1 MAAKSKK
8 VVVPELG
15 RKGAYVLRN
24 RAALLKA
31 TQEVLADI
39 GPEATI
45 DDISAHSQMS
55 VSTIYKHFENKE
67 VLFAA
72 AIGDSFADWESWKN
86 EITKDLKDELE
97 QLVIPMRLFVRLKS
111 THPHY
116 AQMVAKNF
124 ESVSMII
131 PALGNEMA
139 LHISRLVKSKVL
151 QIDDVPLRIAN
162 LSAILAAALRNEL
175 IDPKFTSSDAEAS
188 IKIGLEMLGLS
199 ETKLKKLF
207 DQKLPI

>member
-1 MAAKSKK
+1 MAGKVSKSAA
-8 VVVPELG
+8 PELG

-24 RAALLKA
+24 RAALLKS

-45 DDISAHSQMS
+45 DDIADHAQMS

-67 VLFAA
+67 TLFAA
-72 AIGDSFADWESWKN
+72 AIGASFADWESWKN
-86 EITKDLKDELE
+86 EITKNLKDELE

-116 AQMVAKNF
+116 AQMVNKNF
-124 ESVSMII
+124 ESVAMIV
-131 PALGNEMA
+131 PVLGNEMA
-139 LHISRLVKSKVL
+139 LHVNRLVKNKVL

-162 LSAILAAALRNEL
+162 LMAILAAALRSRL
-175 IDPKFTSSDAEAS
+175 LDPKFSAADADGS
-188 IKIGLEMLGLS
+188 IKIGLVMLGIS
-199 ETKLKKLF
+199 EAKLKKLF

>member
-1 MAAKSKK
+1 M
-8 VVVPELG
+8 PELG
-15 RKGAYVLRN
+15 RKGAYVMRN

-67 VLFAA
+67 TLFAA
-72 AIGDSFADWESWKN
+72 AIGASFADWESWKN

>member
-1 MAAKSKK
+1 MTRRTKK
-8 VVVPELG
+8 AVAPEFG

-24 RAALLKA
+24 RAALLKS
-31 TQEVLADI
+31 TQEVLANI

-45 DDISAHSQMS
+45 DDISEHSEMS
-55 VSTIYKHFENKE
+55 ISTIYKHFENKE
-67 VLFAA
+67 ILFAA
-72 AIGDSFADWESWKN
+72 AIGASFAEWESWKN
-86 EITKDLKDELE
+86 EIIKDIEDELE
-97 QLVIPMRLFVRLKS
+97 QLVIPMRLFIRLKT

-124 ESVSMII
+124 ESVSMIV
-131 PALGNEMA
+131 PVLGKEMA
-139 LHISRLVKSKVL
+139 LHVNRLVKSKVL

-162 LSAILAAALRNEL
+162 LSAILAAALRSKL
-175 IDPKFTSSDAEAS
+175 IDPKFSSVDAEAS

-199 ETKLKKLF
+199 EAKLKKLF

>member
-1 MAAKSKK
+1 MAAKVSK
-8 VVVPELG
+8 VVLPELG

-24 RAALLKA
+24 RAALLKS
-31 TQEVLADI
+31 TQQVLAEI

-45 DDISAHSQMS
+45 DDIADGSQMS

-67 VLFAA
+67 ALFAA
-72 AIGDSFADWESWKN
+72 AIGASFTDWEAWKN

-97 QLVIPMRLFVRLKS
+97 QLVIPMRLFVRLKT
-111 THPHY
+111 THPNY

-124 ESVSMII
+124 ESVAMII
-131 PALGNEMA
+131 PALGNEFA
-139 LHISRLVKSKVL
+139 LHVNRLVKAKVL
-151 QIDDVPLRIAN
+151 QIDNVPLRIAN
-162 LSAILAAALRNEL
+162 LSAILAAALRSKL
-175 IDPKFTSSDAEAS
+175 LDPKFTSADADAS

-199 ETKLKKLF
+199 EAKLKKLF

>member
-1 MAAKSKK
+1 MAAKAGKI
-8 VVVPELG
+8 VLPELG

-24 RAALLKA
+24 RAALLKS

-39 GPEATI
+39 GPVATI
-45 DDISAHSQMS
+45 DDIADHSQMS

-67 VLFAA
+67 TLFAA
-72 AIGDSFADWESWKN
+72 AIGASFADWESWKN
-86 EITKDLKDELE
+86 EITKDLKDDLE
-97 QLVIPMRLFVRLKS
+97 QLVIPMRLFLRLKT

-124 ESVSMII
+124 ESIAMIV

-139 LHISRLVKSKVL
+139 LHVNRLVKSKVL
-151 QIDDVPLRIAN
+151 QIDDVPLCIAN
-162 LSAILAAALRNEL
+162 LMAILAAALRSRL
-175 IDPKFTSSDAEAS
+175 LDPKFSAADADGS
-188 IKIGLEMLGLS
+188 IKIGLVMLGIS
-199 ETKLKKLF
+199 EAKLKKLF

>member
-72 AIGDSFADWESWKN
+72 AIGASFADWESWKN